1 MSNSGSEVLDML
13 VSTKEGAHAAAT
25 RAYQFAQ
32 QIIANGKAARV
43 TTQEQEDDRTLQQ
56 NRYYWGVVLREISEQ
71 AQIEGQRW
79 TVDAWHELFKR
90 QFLGYEI
97 KRVRVAGRKSPVV
110 IRRLKSTAKQKVK
123 PMSVYLDKVIAF
135 AVTDLSVQF
144 SCDNWQEY
152 RG

>member
-1 MSNSGSEVLDML
+1 MTESPEVLDML
-13 VSTKEGAHAAAT
+13 VSTKEGAHAAAM

-43 TTQEQEDDRTLQQ
+43 TTLEADDDRTLQQ
-56 NRYYWGVVLREISEQ
+56 NRFYWGAVLKEISEQ
-71 AQIEGQRW
+71 ARIEGQRY

-97 KRVRVAGRKSPVV
+97 KRVRVAGRKHPVV

-123 PMSVYLDKVIAF
+123 PMSIYLDKVQAF
-135 AVTDLSVQF
+135 AATDLGVQF
-144 SCDNWQEY
+144 SVSAWQEY
-152 RG
+152 RE